1 MKVRHAFTLGIFA
14 LAATSAVFAAVPL
27 NGEGATRGDQG
38 SAGPSQTTR
47 AAVKADELQAR
58 ADGMLVGPGS
68 NSPGGVVYQ
77 RLVAAPS
84 TVTRGEVKSE
94 VLEAR
99 AEGALAPAG
108 EAAGFFDGQGAN
120 VQMARHFGPA
130 HEVFAARTAK

>member
-14 LAATSAVFAAVPL
+14 LAASSAVFAAAPL
-27 NGEGATRGDQG
+27 NGEGQTRGDQP
-38 SAGPSQTTR
+38 SAGISQATR
-47 AAVKADELQAR
+47 AAVKAGVLEAR
-58 ADGMLVGPGS
+58 ADGMLVDPGS
-68 NSPGGVVYQ
+68 NSPGDVVYQ

-108 EAAGFFDGQGAN
+108 EAAGFFDGHGGN
-120 VQMARHFGPA
+120 VQMARHFGSA
-130 HEVFAARTAK
+130 HEGFAAHTAE